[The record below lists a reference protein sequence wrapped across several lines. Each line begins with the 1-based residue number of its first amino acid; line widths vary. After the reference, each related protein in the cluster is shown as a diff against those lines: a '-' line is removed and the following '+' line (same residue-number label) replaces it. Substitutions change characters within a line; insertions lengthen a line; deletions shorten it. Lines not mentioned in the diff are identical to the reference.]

1 MLVLIPYSLLLTLP
15 GCGTKKNAVGSQA
28 QVSEPTWHTCLV
40 QGARANISMDG
51 EGISATLTMQT
62 VRDSLLIINVMPMLG
77 IEMVRIEATPTE
89 VIAVNKLD
97 GVYAQAT
104 FAEINRVLTPS
115 VNWDILQQICTAEL
129 PTGSDKARLLYS
141 VGDKTIELVITY
153 PARQTDVP
161 LRIKRQRLDNYT
173 QMDISQWL

>member
-1 MLVLIPYSLLLTLP
+1 M
-15 GCGTKKNAVGSQA
+15 
-28 QVSEPTWHTCLV
+28 
-40 QGARANISMDG
+40 
-51 EGISATLTMQT
+51 
-62 VRDSLLIINVMPMLG
+62 
-77 IEMVRIEATPTE
+77 
-89 VIAVNKLD
+89 
-97 GVYAQAT
+97 YAQAT

-161 LRIKRQRLDNYT
+161 LRMKRQRLDNYT